1 MAIWCVDPFAR
12 KMLLSSLAFGSAML
26 LMAGTLAVV
35 YFHLRPRCDD
45 QVLSQTE
52 SPNREWIASVLERKC
67 NDPSEWLVHVNLR
80 RATEPIRMGYFSGR
94 AEGGEVFA
102 FELEG
107 KDQVP
112 VLEWTAPD
120 QLRISCLSCSN
131 SSIRKREERW
141 QSVQVSYEIAG
152 R

>member
-1 MAIWCVDPFAR
+1 
-12 KMLLSSLAFGSAML
+12 MLLGALAFGSTML
-26 LMAGTLAVV
+26 LMAGTLAAV

-45 QVLSQTE
+45 QILSQTE
-52 SPNREWIASVLERKC
+52 SPNRQWVATVFERKC

-80 RATEPIRMGYFSGR
+80 RATERIRVGYFSGR
-94 AEGGEVFA
+94 AKDGEVFA

-107 KDQVP
+107 KDHIP
-112 VLEWTAPD
+112 WLEWTAPD
-120 QLRISCLSCSN
+120 QLRISCPRCSN

-141 QSVQVSYEIAG
+141 QSVQVFYEIAG